1 MMMASACQSL
11 NFWAP
16 DLDGTG
22 GGGKGP
28 LPSPTPVMHQQPA
41 FKPGGFIDG
50 VY

>member
-1 MMMASACQSL
+1 MASACQSL

-16 DLDGTG
+16 DLDGTGGG